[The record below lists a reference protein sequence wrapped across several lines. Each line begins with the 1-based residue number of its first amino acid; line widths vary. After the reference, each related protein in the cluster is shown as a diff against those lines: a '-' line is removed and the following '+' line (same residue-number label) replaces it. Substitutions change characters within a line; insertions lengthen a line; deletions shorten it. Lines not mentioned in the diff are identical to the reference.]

1 MMRYEGAERMIQD
14 IFKQTETKMRKTVEA
29 LRYHL
34 NSIRTGRA
42 SPALV
47 EHLRVEYYESE
58 LPLNQL
64 ANISAPEARTLVIQ
78 PWDRGAIR
86 AIEKAI
92 QSSELGLT
100 PNNDGQVIRLSIPHL
115 TEQRRKELVKLV
127 KKEVEEQKVSLRNI
141 RRDALNDL
149 KKLESEKQISEDEL
163 KRAQDQ
169 LEQLV
174 AGYIKELDNLGHAKE
189 QEVMEV

>member
-1 MMRYEGAERMIQD
+1 MVDDTFSQAEA
-14 IFKQTETKMRKTVEA
+14 KMKKTVEA
-29 LRYHL
+29 LRSHL

-47 EHLRVEYYESE
+47 EHLRVEYYDTEM
-58 LPLNQL
+58 PLNQL

-92 QSSELGLT
+92 QHSELGLN
-100 PNNDGQVIRLSIPHL
+100 PNNDGQVIRLNIPQL
-115 TEQRRKELVKLV
+115 TEQRRKELVRLV

-141 RRDALNDL
+141 RRDALGELKRLEND
-149 KKLESEKQISEDEL
+149 KQISEDQH
-163 KRAQDQ
+163 KRAQDR

-174 AGYIKELDNLGHAKE
+174 AKYVKELDNLGQAKE
-189 QEVMEV
+189 HEVMEV